1 MWNLRILQA
10 NNCLKLVSRVDFTA
24 ASVTVS
30 PGKVAWGDP
39 RPEGA

>member
-1 MWNLRILQA
+1 
-10 NNCLKLVSRVDFTA
+10 LVSRIDFTP

-30 PGKVAWGDP
+30 PGKVARGDP